1 MQCEKGSDVSN
12 FLLIILTSSIQVRNF
27 CCTTVIISLSLG
39 YQPHWIF
46 PCSIYNL
53 MIFSGQGLLIFEG
66 PSNTCMFVLCMQRA
80 PDQGLT
86 QWATPGSLA
95 SFWPSEALAQVLE
108 QVALPSE
115 ALAPVLQQL
124 AWQDLPPLPCG
135 L

>member
-1 MQCEKGSDVSN
+1 
-12 FLLIILTSSIQVRNF
+12 
-27 CCTTVIISLSLG
+27 
-39 YQPHWIF
+39 
-46 PCSIYNL
+46 
-53 MIFSGQGLLIFEG
+53 
-66 PSNTCMFVLCMQRA
+66 MFVLCMQRA
-80 PDQGLT
+80 PAQGLT
-86 QWATPGSLA
+86 QWAIPGSLA